1 MIYLDNA
8 ATTLIKP
15 YAVGAAV
22 SRAMREAASVGRGA
36 HGPGELAAK
45 TVFAARELANELFD
59 AGGPERVVFT
69 FNATHGLNIAL
80 RSFDLAGRRVVVSGW
95 EHNSVV
101 RPLAAAGAEIVPAIG
116 PLFDREANLRAFERA
131 LTPDT
136 ALAAVCHVSNVFGFI
151 MPIEDIADLCR
162 ARGIPLVVDASQSAG
177 VCGLDMKRLGAE
189 FIAMPGHKSLCGPQ
203 GTGLLL
209 VGENAPIRPLMA
221 GGTGSV
227 SVRREMPDFLPDAL
241 EAGTHNVPGI
251 AGLAEGLR
259 FISSR
264 GTEAILAHERE
275 LCREAARL
283 LEATGRVRC
292 FLSPDPE
299 AQTGV
304 LSFIIDGLDSQTS
317 AVRLGEM
324 GVAVRGGLHC
334 APLAHSSAGT
344 KGTVRASFYAF
355 NTLSDAEGLAEAV
368 ARLI

>member
-1 MIYLDNA
+1 MIWLDNA
-8 ATTLIKP
+8 ATTLVKP

-36 HGPGELAAK
+36 HGPGALAAE
-45 TVFAARELANELFD
+45 TVFEARELADALFN

-69 FNATHGLNIAL
+69 FNATHGLNIAI
-80 RSFDLAGRRVVVSGW
+80 RSFDLAGKRAVVSGW

-101 RPLAAAGAEIVPAIG
+101 RPLAAAGAKIVPASG
-116 PLFDREANLRAFERA
+116 PLFDREANLCAFERA

-136 ALAAVCHVSNVFGFI
+136 ALAAVCHVSNVFGFVL
-151 MPIEDIADLCR
+151 PVEEIARLCR
-162 ARGIPLVVDASQSAG
+162 ERGIPLVVDASQSAG
-177 VCGLDMKRLGAE
+177 TCGLDMRALGAS
-189 FIAMPGHKSLCGPQ
+189 FMAMPGHKGLYGPQ

-209 VGENAPIRPLMA
+209 VGEDAPIRPFMA

-227 SVRREMPDFLPDAL
+227 SARREMPDFLPDAL
-241 EAGTHNVPGI
+241 EAGTHNVAGI

-264 GTEAILAHERE
+264 GTDAILAHERE

-283 LEATGRVRC
+283 LEATGRVKC
-292 FLSPDPE
+292 FLSTDPE
-299 AQTGV
+299 AQAGV
-304 LSFIIDGLDSQTS
+304 LSFVIDGLDSQTA

-344 KGTVRASFYAF
+344 KGTVRASFSAF
-355 NTLSDAEGLAEAV
+355 NTLSDAQALADAV
-368 ARLI
+368 ARL

>member
-8 ATTLIKP
+8 ATTLVKP

-36 HGPGELAAK
+36 HRPGALAAQ
-45 TVFAARELANELFD
+45 TVFETRELADSLFNV
-59 AGGPERVVFT
+59 GGPERVVFT
-69 FNATHGLNIAL
+69 FNATHALNIAI
-80 RSFDLAGRRVVVSGW
+80 RSCDLAGKRAVVSGW

-101 RPLAAAGAEIVPAIG
+101 RPLASAGAEIVPAFG

-151 MPIEDIADLCR
+151 MPVEEIGRMCR

-177 VCGLDMKRLGAE
+177 VLPIDLRRIGAD
-189 FIAMPGHKSLCGPQ
+189 FIAMPGHKSLFGPQ

-209 VGENAPIRPLMA
+209 VGENAPIRPLLA

-227 SVRREMPDFLPDAL
+227 SISREMPDFLPDAL

-251 AGLAEGLR
+251 AGLAEGMR
-259 FISSR
+259 FIASH
-264 GTEAILAHERE
+264 GTNAILAHERK
-275 LCREAARL
+275 LAREAARL
-283 LEATGRVRC
+283 LDKTGRVRC
-292 FLSPDPE
+292 FISEDPK

-304 LSFIIDGLDSQTS
+304 LSFTVDGMDSQTA
-317 AVRLGEM
+317 AVRLGEA
-324 GVAVRGGLHC
+324 GFAVRGGLHC
-334 APLAHSSAGT
+334 APLAHESADT
-344 KGTVRASFYAF
+344 NGTVRASFSVF
-355 NTLSDAEGLAEAV
+355 NTLSDAEGLARAV
-368 ARLI
+368 ASL

>member
-1 MIYLDNA
+1 MIWLDNA

-15 YAVGAAV
+15 YSVGAAV
-22 SRAMREAASVGRGA
+22 ARAMREAASVGRGA
-36 HGPGELAAK
+36 HRPGALAAE
-45 TVFAARELANELFD
+45 TVFEAREIADSLFN

-69 FNATHGLNIAL
+69 FNATHALNIAL
-80 RSFDLAGRRVVVSGW
+80 RSFDLRGKRAVVSGW

-101 RPLAAAGAEIVPAIG
+101 RPLAAAGAEIVPAAG

-151 MPIEDIADLCR
+151 LPIEEIGRICR

-177 VCGLDMKRLGAE
+177 VLPIDLQGVGAD
-189 FIAMPGHKSLCGPQ
+189 FIAMPGHKSLLGPQ

-209 VGENAPIRPLMA
+209 VGENAPIRPLLA

-227 SVRREMPDFLPDAL
+227 SLSREMPDFLPDAL

-251 AGLAEGLR
+251 AGLAEGMR
-259 FISSR
+259 FVASR

-275 LCREAARL
+275 LAREAARL
-283 LEATGRVRC
+283 LERTGRARC
-292 FLSPDPE
+292 FISDDPD

-304 LSFIIDGLDSQTS
+304 LSFVIEGMDSQTA
-317 AVRLGEM
+317 AVRLGEA

-334 APLAHSSAGT
+334 APLAHESAGT
-344 KGTVRASFYAF
+344 EGTVRASFSVF
-355 NTLSDAEGLAEAV
+355 NTLSDAEGLARAV
-368 ARLI
+368 ARL